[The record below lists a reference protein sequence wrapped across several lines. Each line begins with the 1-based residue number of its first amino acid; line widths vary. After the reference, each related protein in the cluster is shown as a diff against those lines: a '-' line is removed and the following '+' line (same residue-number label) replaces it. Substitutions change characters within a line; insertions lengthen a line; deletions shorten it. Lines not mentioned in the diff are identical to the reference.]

1 MKKIKQYIYYGSI
14 SLLLLFPVL
23 AACSD
28 NDQMTEGNPEVITGH
43 ATFLS
48 VKAAVNTVVSED
60 EEDKVHTIRVIAYR
74 SGTYTSPLCNEFFK
88 VKSGMSTD
96 AFEMKSGKA
105 DFYIIVN
112 ETAEMNLDGHVTVPE
127 IKETVFQITHLSD
140 PVSTN
145 GLPMYREYVG
155 GEAVII
161 GQHPRENPLEFT
173 ADVDRIMAKLTLRI
187 SNSTHKDILL
197 TNVAVK
203 SLPSNSWLA
212 PVTYRDE
219 PKEEISKDLAL
230 KVADDRS
237 SYEDVSLYIPEY
249 MVADATKRSYLYIT
263 GKSDKGFDC
272 KYTISLGHG
281 LRSYRTDGAVKDDI
295 GTTLTAE
302 SFNIIRNTHYEISID
317 DIQGYENNKLT
328 FLIGITPW
336 NNIPENYYEGGTWVK
351 QPVSSRIPING
362 STSFTAEFTHTEAP
376 TIVYKWYRS
385 QYKQTK
391 DDPLPTKPTIEWL
404 MTEELP
410 KGKAST
416 LNFESST
423 DTIKPYISGEIF
435 CMAAPISASNFR
447 ESSHVTLMVIGD
459 WDGEGRDFY
468 PKMQDWKPTGS
479 SNPGTS
485 YLLLDDRDDTY
496 GGKKIY
502 RVKLMADGNWWMIQ
516 DLAYSQNEPTSMDEF
531 YNKAMF
537 GTLQGMGGIGSSYW
551 GACTLSGETTGGY
564 LYTKEAA
571 VGDRVGLTTVALDS
585 HKEENVIG
593 LCPKGWHL
601 PGNKDEEFN
610 KEWRALND
618 SFDEEMST
626 KTISLFD
633 YYNPKCFNAY
643 TTNYVAI
650 SPDNASKTIH
660 KDEDTYRFH
669 GGFVS
674 LGGGTMFG
682 IGVKIGFDSEILKY
696 QTEELFI
703 NDDPLGDKNAFPNH
717 YSTAVLR
724 CVRNN

>member
-14 SLLLLFPVL
+14 LLLLLFPVL

-161 GQHPRENPLEFT
+161 GQHPRENPFEFA
-173 ADVDRIMAKLTLRI
+173 ADVDRIMAKLTLKI

-212 PVTYRDE
+212 PATYRDE

-230 KVADDRS
+230 QVADDRS

-295 GTTLTAE
+295 GTKLTAE
-302 SFNIIRNTHYEISID
+302 SFNIIRNTHYEISIN

-336 NNIPENYYEGGTWVK
+336 DNIPENYYEGGTWEK
-351 QPVSSRIPING
+351 QPESSRIPING
-362 STSFTAEFTHTEAP
+362 TTSFTAKFTHTDAP

-391 DDPLPTKPTIEWL
+391 DDPLPIKPTVEWL

-410 KGKAST
+410 KGEVST

-459 WDGEGRDFY
+459 WDGEGRTYY
-468 PKMQDWKPTGS
+468 PKMQNWKPVGS
-479 SNPGTS
+479 FDLGTS
-485 YLLLDDRDDTY
+485 YLLLDDRDETY

-516 DLAYSQNEPTSMDEF
+516 DLAYSQKSPVSLDQFATAS
-531 YNKAMF
+531 
-537 GTLQGMGGIGSSYW
+537 GQGNYVPGLIGDGFW
-551 GACTLSGETTGGY
+551 GACAFTDEESGGYFYSIAAAIGSRDGLPAIPTDTKDYSVQGLCPEGWHLSGNLKNVDGIWNKEWMTLGEHIGDLVADNVGKYNYFNSTHFNCYLKKYIHVNPANGNVNYEYDAFAYAGGVAN
-564 LYTKEAA
+564 LFGVMGS
-571 VGDRVGLTTVALDS
+571 VGAKFGLTTQIVKDPYNEPYVVS
-585 HKEENVIG
+585 QQDG
-593 LCPKGWHL
+593 LLIRCL
-601 PGNKDEEFN
+601 
-610 KEWRALND
+610 R
-618 SFDEEMST
+618 
-626 KTISLFD
+626 
-633 YYNPKCFNAY
+633 
-643 TTNYVAI
+643 NY
-650 SPDNASKTIH
+650 D
-660 KDEDTYRFH
+660 
-669 GGFVS
+669 
-674 LGGGTMFG
+674 
-682 IGVKIGFDSEILKY
+682 
-696 QTEELFI
+696 
-703 NDDPLGDKNAFPNH
+703 
-717 YSTAVLR
+717 
-724 CVRNN
+724 